1 MKKAM
6 LNKLSELGYEHYQKN
21 MYVKNDIV
29 LKFEASKIID
39 NFISV
44 GTFIRNIG
52 DLQELDKRIFSYFDL
67 LETMQKD
74 LEELKNVEEA

>member
-6 LNKLSELGYEHYQKN
+6 LNKLSEHYQKN

-39 NFISV
+39 NFISAS
-44 GTFIRNIG
+44 TFIRNIG
-52 DLQELDKRIFSYFDL
+52 DLQELDKRVFSYFDL

-74 LEELKNVEEA
+74 LEVLKNAKSER